1 MKRYTTNF
9 HSILLTALC
18 TALAALCSC
27 TGDTDIDS
35 ISGNGNSPATGT
47 PLEVRATVAPFQS
60 PDGSIPPATR
70 IAIDNISTKFQNG
83 DAIGLICFRNGATGQ
98 YISEDISNLKLVFS
112 GTDGAGTWK
121 TEDGGDPIYYSD
133 AASYMAYYPYTPDLD
148 LSTVT
153 DQTEA
158 KEVIDNTLIK
168 NVLSQYTYSEF
179 AANNY
184 MISEDNI
191 PQDVSGKL
199 TLTMH
204 FEHQYMLLIVK
215 PMGKTRYSPPTGVT
229 AYEYH
234 YKAISADGWGI
245 DDKLVE
251 QEDLEGRKFKLKIFS
266 TCAYSMPDGS
276 YAAFMP
282 PILYQSLTK
291 VSIVYKTNDGALNVE
306 LWGPD
311 HKEEDNYFA
320 AGSCNFLEVRHPEAS
335 STGGSAR
342 ALKPGDFVLQ
352 QNNKIVIYPGDSPVD
367 DNTGKIPDYTDAI
380 GIVVTS
386 DPLRMTDLGCTSN
399 GNSWKNAYVM
409 GLKNISGG
417 PYQWGTEKVTSS
429 LPVISP
435 ETGQAVLDDMNG
447 YTETETMMLGDLS
460 KLPIFNALSQYRIS
474 NPIQNSINCSPW
486 FIPSVGQ
493 WLDVVANLCGRQAT
507 ASEIADNWGVFPL
520 TSERPEMFAKAD
532 GQLAKVG
539 TSLFGEV
546 ITSNGILLHLST
558 EAPSGWSWSTIA
570 MYSNSKYTFSVETVP
585 KPTNTSSFDYCTVR
599 PFFAF

>member
-47 PLEVRATVAPFQS
+47 PLEVSATVAPFQS

-70 IAIDNISTKFQNG
+70 IAIDNISIKFQDG
-83 DAIGLICFRNGATGQ
+83 DAIGLICFRSGETGQ
-98 YISEDISNLKLVFS
+98 FISEDISNLKLVFS
-112 GTDGAGTWK
+112 GTDGVGTWK

-133 AASYMAYYPYTPDLD
+133 AASYMAYYPYTPGAD
-148 LSTVT
+148 LSSATNQT
-153 DQTEA
+153 DVEKA
-158 KEVIDNTLIK
+158 IIDAQPDNYL
-168 NVLSQYTYSEF
+168 LSQYTYPEF
-179 AANNY
+179 AASDL
-184 MISEDNI
+184 MLSIVDKPEDVN
-191 PQDVSGKL
+191 GKL
-199 TLTMH
+199 TLTFN
-204 FEHQYMLLIVK
+204 FEHQCLLIIVK
-215 PMGKTRYSPPTGVT
+215 PMGKARYSPPAGVT

-234 YKAISADGWGI
+234 PKAMADAWGI
-245 DDKLVE
+245 DEKLAE
-251 QEDLEGRKFKLKIFS
+251 QSNEYGKYRMLISGAN
-266 TCAYSMPDGS
+266 AYPMPDGS
-276 YAAFMP
+276 YAALMIP
-282 PILYQSLTK
+282 EVLT
-291 VSIVYKTNDGALNVE
+291 SYLAIQIAYKTNGGALDVFVNGTTHNDDTE
-306 LWGPD
+306 T
-311 HKEEDNYFA
+311 YFA
-320 AGSCNFLEVRHPEAS
+320 AGSCHVLEVHHPEAS
-335 STGGSAR
+335 GTGGPAR

-352 QNNKIVIYPGDSPVD
+352 QNNKIVIYPGNGPIDA
-367 DNTGKIPDYTDAI
+367 TGKIPDYTDAI

-386 DPLRMTDLGCTSN
+386 DPSRMTDTECKK
-399 GNSWKNAYVM
+399 NSWTNAYVM

-417 PYQWGTEKVTSS
+417 PYQWGTENVASS
-429 LPVISP
+429 LPPISP
-435 ETGQAVLDDMNG
+435 AAGQAVLDDMNG
-447 YTETETMMLGDLS
+447 YTETETMMLEDLS
-460 KLPIFNALSQYRIS
+460 KLPIFNALNQYRIS

-493 WLDVVANLCGRQAT
+493 WLDVVANLCGKQAT
-507 ASEIADNWGVFPL
+507 ASEIAKNWGFFPP

-558 EAPSGWSWSTIA
+558 EAPSGWSWSSIA
-570 MYSNSKYTFSVETVP
+570 MYSNSKYTFSVETGP